1 MAKNYRVNWNNL
13 PEDPDGM
20 TFADV
25 KRAYRKLHRELIEAK
40 RMKGAT
46 ESVLS
51 RTTKDMRA
59 ARGEAKHLRHDM
71 VRMTRKQKAQDELK
85 SCGAWSG
92 AAIGCVTVLW
102 AGFEEHGY
110 PGPAWLFEHEFV
122 YGSICWLVTMAFG
135 WAAKAFH
142 SAK

>member
-25 KRAYRKLHRELIEAK
+25 KRAYTRLHKELAQEK

-51 RTTKDMRA
+51 RTTKDMRK
-59 ARGEAKHLRHDM
+59 ARGEAKHLKRDM
-71 VRMTRKQKAQDELK
+71 IQLTKKQKAADELK

-102 AGFEEHGY
+102 AGFAEYGY

-122 YGSICWLVTMAFG
+122 YGSVCWFMTMTFG

-142 SAK
+142 TT

>member
-1 MAKNYRVNWNNL
+1 MAKNYRVNWANL

-25 KRAYRKLHRELIEAK
+25 KRAYTRLHKELAQEK

-51 RTTKDMRA
+51 RTTKDMRK
-59 ARGEAKHLRHDM
+59 ARGEAKHLKRDM
-71 VRMTRKQKAQDELK
+71 IQMTKKQKANDELK

-102 AGFEEHGY
+102 AGFAEYGY

-122 YGSICWLVTMAFG
+122 YGSVCWGMTLLFG

-142 SAK
+142 TT

>member
-25 KRAYRKLHRELIEAK
+25 KRAYTRLHKELAQEK

-51 RTTKDMRA
+51 RTTKDMRK
-59 ARGEAKHLRHDM
+59 ARGEAKHLRRDM
-71 VRMTRKQKAQDELK
+71 IQMTKKQKAADELK

-102 AGFEEHGY
+102 AGFAEYGY

-122 YGSICWLVTMAFG
+122 YGSVCWFMTMLFG
-135 WAAKAFH
+135 WAAKVFH
-142 SAK
+142 SN

>member
-1 MAKNYRVNWNNL
+1 MAKNYRVNWANL

-25 KRAYRKLHRELIEAK
+25 KRAYRKLHRELSEAK

-59 ARGEAKHLRHDM
+59 ARGEAKHLKRDM
-71 VRMTRKQKAQDELK
+71 IQLTKKQKANDELK

-102 AGFEEHGY
+102 AGFAEYGY

-122 YGSICWLVTMAFG
+122 YGSVCWFMTMAFG

-142 SAK
+142 ST

>member
-1 MAKNYRVNWNNL
+1 MAKNYRVNWANL

-25 KRAYRKLHRELIEAK
+25 KRAYTRLHKELAQEK

-51 RTTKDMRA
+51 RTTKDMRK
-59 ARGEAKHLRHDM
+59 ARGEAKHLKRDM
-71 VRMTRKQKAQDELK
+71 IQLTKKQKANDELK

-102 AGFEEHGY
+102 AGFAEYGY

-122 YGSICWLVTMAFG
+122 YGSVCWFTTMTFG

-142 SAK
+142 ST

>member
-1 MAKNYRVNWNNL
+1 MVKNYRVNWNNL

-25 KRAYRKLHRELIEAK
+25 KRAYTRLHKELAQEK

-51 RTTKDMRA
+51 RTTKDMRK
-59 ARGEAKHLRHDM
+59 ARGEAKHLKRDM
-71 VRMTRKQKAQDELK
+71 IQLTKKQKANDELK

-102 AGFEEHGY
+102 AGFAEYGY

-122 YGSICWLVTMAFG
+122 YGSVCWFMTMIFG

-142 SAK
+142 TT

>member
-1 MAKNYRVNWNNL
+1 MGKNYRVNWNNL

-25 KRAYRKLHRELIEAK
+25 KRAYTRLHKELAETK

-46 ESVLS
+46 ESVLHK
-51 RTTKDMRA
+51 TTKDMRR

-71 VRMTRKQKAQDELK
+71 VQMTKKQKAADELK
-85 SCGAWSG
+85 ACGAWSG
-92 AAIGCVTVLW
+92 AAIGCCTLLW
-102 AGFEEHGY
+102 QGFEQ
-110 PGPAWLFEHEFV
+110 
-122 YGSICWLVTMAFG
+122 YGAPFPQFMVESEWFFGSVCWAATMIFG

-142 SAK
+142 EAH

>member
-1 MAKNYRVNWNNL
+1 MAKNYRVNWANL

-25 KRAYRKLHRELIEAK
+25 KRAYTRLHKELAQEK

-51 RTTKDMRA
+51 RTTKDMRK
-59 ARGEAKHLRHDM
+59 ARGEAKHLKRDM
-71 VRMTRKQKAQDELK
+71 IQLTKKQKANDELK

-102 AGFEEHGY
+102 AGFAEYGY

-122 YGSICWLVTMAFG
+122 YGSVCWFMTMIFG

-142 SAK
+142 TT